1 MPSPIDCEPPTGAA
15 TSGRPTP
22 GLQRSAGT
30 DLSMHRA
37 RSKSSPKSADGGAVH
52 DVALVSI
59 APEND
64 DRSWVGRHVGRLTD
78 RAFSWRWTVNRHFGH
93 SPSQRVWFQCN
104 SRVPEVSIRRRRG
117 LLVAARSSPLRRCE
131 GDVNVGENGACSVS
145 SSCRACRQAIRGH
158 TPRAIGFGLPFAR
171 SDSHRRIRFSRECI
185 RFSP

>member
-78 RAFSWRWTVNRHFGH
+78 RAFSWRWAACEERAATSVRRAAVKRQFGH
-93 SPSQRVWFQCN
+93 STSRRACKYENPTA
-104 SRVPEVSIRRRRG
+104 RVPKLSLRRRRV
-117 LLVAARSSPLRRCE
+117 LLVAAR
-131 GDVNVGENGACSVS
+131 
-145 SSCRACRQAIRGH
+145 
-158 TPRAIGFGLPFAR
+158 
-171 SDSHRRIRFSRECI
+171 
-185 RFSP
+185 FSPCGAARWNVRLAMDWIFCVGLAQMNCG